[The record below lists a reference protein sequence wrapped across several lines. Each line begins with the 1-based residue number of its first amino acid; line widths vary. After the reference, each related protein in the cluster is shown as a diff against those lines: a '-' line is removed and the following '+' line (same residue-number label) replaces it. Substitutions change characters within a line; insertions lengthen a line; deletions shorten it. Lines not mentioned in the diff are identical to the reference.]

1 MKENKGT
8 YITINTLMTIYKYYH
23 LIRFDFDDIV
33 NSKLVEKVM
42 NKNKKYDMVRFK
54 MKNFNIMTNRINIEE
69 AIGQFMMKHCFRLF

>member
-23 LIRFDFDDIV
+23 LIRFDSDDIMYP
-33 NSKLVEKVM
+33 NFVEKIM
-42 NKNKKYDMVRFK
+42 IQNTKYDMVRFK